1 MTNPLLKP
9 SLSILDSLIAFDT
22 TSRNSNLQLITWV
35 EEYLSQYG
43 ISATRVSNA
52 DGSKANLYATIG
64 PNIAGGIILSGH
76 SDVVPVDGQ
85 DWSSDPFTVVER
97 EGLLHGRGTCD
108 MKGFIALALAAVP
121 MLKDAE
127 RPVHL
132 AISYDEEIGCLGA
145 PAMIEEIAAT
155 LPRPALAIIGEPTMM
170 KVVTGHKG
178 ICVHEVEVLG
188 HEAHSSL
195 THLGISA
202 NMVAIELMHD
212 LAELARE
219 LWENAD
225 PHSPFTPPHATLTI
239 GKMEGGTAAN
249 ILARR
254 AHFLFDL
261 RCPPDVD
268 PDTILKP
275 FKEKAA
281 AIDAQLK
288 QAFPDTGVRVE
299 QLSNAPPLSHSGSE
313 DAEAFVRKLTG
324 DNAPAGV
331 VSYAAEAGQFQQ
343 AGFPTVICGPG
354 SIEQAHQPNE
364 YISLEQFT
372 RGADF
377 MLRLI
382 EEMQQE

>member
-97 EGLLHGRGTCD
+97 KGLLHGRGTCD

-155 LPRPALAIIGEPTMM
+155 LPRPALAIIG
-170 KVVTGHKG
+170 
-178 ICVHEVEVLG
+178 
-188 HEAHSSL
+188 
-195 THLGISA
+195 
-202 NMVAIELMHD
+202 
-212 LAELARE
+212 
-219 LWENAD
+219 
-225 PHSPFTPPHATLTI
+225 
-239 GKMEGGTAAN
+239 
-249 ILARR
+249 
-254 AHFLFDL
+254 
-261 RCPPDVD
+261 
-268 PDTILKP
+268 
-275 FKEKAA
+275 
-281 AIDAQLK
+281 
-288 QAFPDTGVRVE
+288 
-299 QLSNAPPLSHSGSE
+299 
-313 DAEAFVRKLTG
+313 
-324 DNAPAGV
+324 
-331 VSYAAEAGQFQQ
+331 
-343 AGFPTVICGPG
+343 
-354 SIEQAHQPNE
+354 
-364 YISLEQFT
+364 
-372 RGADF
+372 
-377 MLRLI
+377 
-382 EEMQQE
+382 